1 MRTKL
6 IDEILYLAGD
16 EFGREELIQLAK
28 KNINQLRVRLDY
40 IKQHERTEIN
50 NRNKL
55 LNALNIK
62 QNKHE

>member
-28 KNINQLRVRLDY
+28 KNINQLRIRLAY

-50 NRNKL
+50 N
-55 LNALNIK
+55 
-62 QNKHE
+62 